1 MAGDDTTDHW
11 FHVSFMF
18 VVLLQRHY
26 KSNVNVIMQSVLNT
40 CHNHVEDKFYKKK
53 KKIKWS
59 NFQLSK
65 AHRNTTIVTKEYPR
79 I

>member
-1 MAGDDTTDHW
+1 MRKQINRHVLMAGDDTTDHW

-40 CHNHVEDKFYKKK
+40 CHNHVEDKFYKKNLK
-53 KKIKWS
+53 NQMIRFS
-59 NFQLSK
+59 TF
-65 AHRNTTIVTKEYPR
+65 
-79 I
+79 